1 MKMMGI
7 TQAQVDSTLND
18 AFGQRQV
25 STIYNPMNQYHVVM
39 EVAPEYAKSVE
50 ALNSIYIQDAQGQSI
65 PLSTFSSWK
74 AANTSLSVNHQG
86 LFAASTITFNLNDG
100 YSLSDATVQI
110 NNAMNELKVPTS
122 IRGSFQGSA
131 KAFQSS
137 LSSEPLLILAAIVV
151 IYIVL
156 GILYESFAHPL
167 TILSTL
173 PSAGLGA
180 LIALILFKMEFT
192 VIALI
197 GILLLIGIVKEC
209 HHDD

>member
-1 MKMMGI
+1 
-7 TQAQVDSTLND
+7 
-18 AFGQRQV
+18 
-25 STIYNPMNQYHVVM
+25 
-39 EVAPEYAKSVE
+39 
-50 ALNSIYIQDAQGQSI
+50 
-65 PLSTFSSWK
+65 
-74 AANTSLSVNHQG
+74 
-86 LFAASTITFNLNDG
+86 
-100 YSLSDATVQI
+100 
-110 NNAMNELKVPTS
+110 MNELKVPTS

-197 GILLLIGIVKEC
+197 GILLLIGIVKKNAIMMIDVALTLQRKQSLKPETAILDASVLRFRPIMMTTIAALFGALPLALGRGDGAEL
-209 HHDD
+209 HVPLGVSIVGGLIISQILTLYSTPVMYLYIDRLSEWGKRKFKNIWSMKQMGLKK